1 MDKNNK
7 NKKRFFACVL
17 LLFLLFAVVCLIED
31 YNEKKTESADG
42 AFAEGVVTF
51 YEDGKKTDSY
61 TTNIGTVVIDA
72 GHGGVDPGKVSGSGT
87 VEKDINLSVALKLKP
102 LLEAEGYHV
111 VLTRE
116 TDEAICTGSYS
127 KVEDLENRVD
137 IISDSEA
144 AFVISIH
151 QNSYTDSSVHGAQV
165 FYCKESN
172 EGKTIAEFIQNSLL
186 AVDPDNTRL
195 PKSDGSYYLFVHTE
209 CPIVIVECGFLS
221 NPEEEK
227 LLLDDEYQNLLAAAI
242 ADGIHQYQKSC
253 QK

>member
-1 MDKNNK
+1 MDK
-7 NKKRFFACVL
+7 NKKRFLICVFV
-17 LLFLLFAVVCLIED
+17 LFVLFVLVCLVED
-31 YNEKKTESADG
+31 YNEKGMESTFSD
-42 AFAEGVVTF
+42 GVVTF
-51 YEDGKKTDSY
+51 YENGKKTDSY
-61 TTNIGTVVIDA
+61 QTNIGTIVIDA

-87 VEKDINLSVALKLKP
+87 EEKDINLSIALKLKP
-102 LLEAEGYHV
+102 MLEADGYHV

-116 TDEAICTGSYS
+116 NDEAICTGSYS

-165 FYCKESN
+165 FYCKESE
-172 EGKTIAEFIQNSLL
+172 EGKNIAEFIQNSLL
-186 AVDPDNTRL
+186 DVDPDNKRL
-195 PKSDGSYYLFVHTE
+195 PKADGSYYLFVHTE

-227 LLLDDEYQNLLAAAI
+227 LLLSDEYQNLMAAAI
-242 ADGIHQYQKSC
+242 RNGVHQYQKSC